1 MRNQGISFLFF
12 GDDNY
17 MKFFSSL
24 EDGFQ
29 NPYKFKMDFHKVMI
43 QMKLH

>member
-1 MRNQGISFLFF
+1 
-12 GDDNY
+12 

-29 NPYKFKMDFHKVMI
+29 NPYKFEMDFHKVMI
-43 QMKLH
+43 QMKLHRKEVVKSIDQ